1 MVEIRHKETNEQYSH
16 ITFDSIL
23 DTSCLKDTDGTM
35 RKCLENIYNKSKDI
49 FHYQDEELGTRS
61 CKHLLCSLDD
71 IKNGADGI
79 DEKFTTEFPSS
90 HAINK
95 SLSGNTIRTN
105 CCDCDNVLKFR
116 EFESD
121 WKIFLD
127 PWFQLFGY
135 DEFTVELYSKLGFV
149 KWNIFWDT
157 SCATSTEDYHNG
169 YRPKDRIEIDE
180 PTHIDQDEFMWFKV
194 GETFIDDGDKY
205 GKGLIAVGID
215 QEPILF
221 EGYSL
226 LCPGGTWHG
235 PSRGS
240 RGVSMRVVIDDTFF
254 DFKDWYSEEHKKLCE
269 YVKSFTY
276 KAKVIRGPNEIY
288 QWSFVDFSEANLLPD
303 WQSGGWLGKGYYKN
317 IPKSLEPFILE

>member
-1 MVEIRHKETNEQYSH
+1 
-16 ITFDSIL
+16 
-23 DTSCLKDTDGTM
+23 M

-71 IKNGADGI
+71 IKNGVMEGI
-79 DEKFTTEFPSS
+79 GEKLCVHLPSS
-90 HAINK
+90 DAINK
-95 SLSGNTIRTN
+95 DLSQKSNLSN

-135 DEFTVELYSKLGFV
+135 DEFTRELHSKFGFGM
-149 KWNIFWDT
+149 WTIFWDA
-157 SCATSTEDYHNG
+157 SCATSTEDYHKG
-169 YRPKDRIEIDE
+169 YRPTNGGVICKPMVVDE
-180 PTHIDQDEFMWFKV
+180 STHIDTDEFMWFKV
-194 GETFIDDGDKY
+194 GETFIDDGDNKY
-205 GKGLIAVGID
+205 GKGLITMGID
-215 QEPILF
+215 QERELF

-235 PSRGS
+235 PPHDSY
-240 RGVSMRVVIDDTFF
+240 GVSIRIPVDDTFF
-254 DFKDWYSEEHKKLCE
+254 YIKDWYSEEHKKLCE

-276 KAKVIRGPNEIY
+276 NVKVVRGSQSIY
-288 QWSFVDFSEANLLPD
+288 HWSFVDYSKANSLPD
-303 WQSGGWLGKGYYKN
+303 GISGGWYGKGHDEN
-317 IPKSLEPFILE
+317 VPKSIEPFIYE